1 MDDLRLKR
9 DIRVISD
16 ALQRLSALEGCEYR
30 HAPEAARFGFE
41 DGDDAVHVGLH
52 AQDVACVVPD
62 GVALAPFDVDRR
74 RGAGESISGK
84 HYLVVRYDKI
94 VPLLVEA
101 VKALAARVD
110 ILEQKSR

>member
-1 MDDLRLKR
+1 MDDIRLKT
-9 DIRVISD
+9 DIRAISD
-16 ALQRLSALEGCEYR
+16 ALQRLAALEGCEYR
-30 HAPEAARFGFE
+30 HAPEAARFGFS
-41 DGDDAVHVGLH
+41 DGDDVHVGLH

-62 GVALAPFDVDRR
+62 GVAPAPFDIDRR

-101 VKALAARVD
+101 VKALATRVE
-110 ILEQKSR
+110 ILEQKSK

>member
-1 MDDLRLKR
+1 MDDLRLKK
-9 DIRVISD
+9 DVRVISD

-30 HAPEAARFGFE
+30 HAPEAARFGFS
-41 DGDDAVHVGLH
+41 DGDELHVGLH

-62 GVALAPFDVDRR
+62 GVAHAPFDVDRR

-94 VPLLVEA
+94 VPVLVEA

-110 ILEQKSR
+110 ILEQKSK

>member
-1 MDDLRLKR
+1 MCR
-9 DIRVISD
+9 DQQIAVI
-16 ALQRLSALEGCEYR
+16 G
-30 HAPEAARFGFE
+30 FGFE
-41 DGDDAVHVGLH
+41 DGELHVGLH

-110 ILEQKSR
+110 ILEQKSK

>member
-41 DGDDAVHVGLH
+41 DGDELHVGLH

>member
-16 ALQRLSALEGCEYR
+16 ALQRLSTLEGCEYR
-30 HAPEAARFGFE
+30 HAPEAARFGFS
-41 DGDDAVHVGLH
+41 DGDELHVGLH

>member
-1 MDDLRLKR
+1 MDDLRLKT
-9 DIRVISD
+9 DIRVIAD
-16 ALQRLSALEGCEYR
+16 ALQRLAALEGCEYR
-30 HAPEAARFGFE
+30 HAPEAARFGFA
-41 DGDDAVHVGLH
+41 DGDELHVGLH

-84 HYLVVRYDKI
+84 HYLIVRYDKI

-110 ILEQKSR
+110 ILEQKSK

>member
-9 DIRVISD
+9 DIRVIAD
-16 ALQRLSALEGCEYR
+16 ALQRLAALEGCEYR
-30 HAPEAARFGFE
+30 HAPEAARFGFS
-41 DGDDAVHVGLH
+41 DDELHVGLH

-110 ILEQKSR
+110 ILEQKSK